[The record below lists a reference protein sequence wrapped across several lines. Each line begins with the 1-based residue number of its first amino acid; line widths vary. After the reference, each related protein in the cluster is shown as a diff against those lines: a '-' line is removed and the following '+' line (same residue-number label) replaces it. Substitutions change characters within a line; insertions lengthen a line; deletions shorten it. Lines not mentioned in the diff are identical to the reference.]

1 MNSVLIIL
9 ICGTYFSRIIL
20 YKELYINLFYF
31 ETKEMGFSDLTA
43 QECSDAS
50 QKTQLKK
57 LQRHQKWEEQR
68 RANSWYNRRLLGRV
82 LMLIKRK
89 TNEGK
94 HKLVR
99 PYYCTPAFVV
109 KKLREKGFDV
119 KEKTLYADEFII
131 KW

>member
-109 KKLREKGFDV
+109 KKLREKGFNV
-119 KEKTLYADEFII
+119 KEKTLYAHEFII